1 MVDIEAL
8 LEGVNPP
15 YFANSK
21 WEPGNPVYYSGP
33 YWDNQELGAAVNG
46 LLNGKWLASG
56 EKVYEFEKKFSKHF
70 NKGYS
75 LMVNSGS
82 SANLIMI
89 AALKKRFGWQDGDE
103 IIVSCVGFPTTI
115 CLLYTSPSPRD
126 LSTSRMPSSA

>member
-46 LLNGKWLASG
+46 LLKVSG
-56 EKVYEFEKKFSKHF
+56 WHLVRRCM
-70 NKGYS
+70 S
-75 LMVNSGS
+75 LRRSSPNNST
-82 SANLIMI
+82 
-89 AALKKRFGWQDGDE
+89 R
-103 IIVSCVGFPTTI
+103 VTP
-115 CLLYTSPSPRD
+115 
-126 LSTSRMPSSA
+126 

>member
-8 LEGVNPP
+8 LKDVNPP

-56 EKVYEFEKKFSKHF
+56 EKVYEFEKKFSKQF

-82 SANLIMI
+82 SANLVM
-89 AALKKRFGWQDGDE
+89 
-103 IIVSCVGFPTTI
+103 
-115 CLLYTSPSPRD
+115 
-126 LSTSRMPSSA
+126 LSLIHI